1 MNKLR
6 SVVATA
12 VVGVLSLFAT
22 APVAKVLGQ
31 YPGMPAGGMPP
42 GARGGMG
49 SAGGIPDIPKTELT
63 ESSAKGAIDAY
74 LAMKEKY
81 GADTPEP
88 DMKGSAAT
96 AFANLAGIEQII
108 KGQGF
113 SDTNQW
119 HKTLASVAM
128 AYGFAK
134 DGQQGEIDASIAK
147 LKNNPQIPAGL
158 KEQMLA
164 TMNSIRPSD
173 NNLAVVESLLAN
185 SDYKE
190 KLIHLG
196 D

>member
-1 MNKLR
+1 MTKLR
-6 SVVATA
+6 PVLAVAA
-12 VVGVLSLFAT
+12 AGVFSLFAT
-22 APVAKVLGQ
+22 TSVTPALGQ
-31 YPGMPAGGMPP
+31 YPGMPPGGMPP
-42 GARGGMG
+42 GAMG
-49 SAGGIPDIPKTELT
+49 AGGGIPHIPKTELT

-81 GADTPEP
+81 GTDTPEP

-96 AFANLAGIEQII
+96 AFTNLAGVEQII

-113 SDTNQW
+113 SDTNEW
-119 HKTLASVAM
+119 HKTLVSVAM

-134 DGQQGEIDASIAK
+134 DGKQGEIDESIAK
-147 LKNNPQIPAGL
+147 LKNNPQIPAAI

-164 TMNSIRPSD
+164 TMSGIRPSE
-173 NNLAVVESLLAN
+173 NNLAVVKALLGN